1 MESFATAVAP
11 TLPPPARTA
20 PLRTLKA
27 EELRWTC
34 DPAHLSFETT
44 DELDQLDSVIGQ
56 PRAVAA
62 MEFGIAMGAAG
73 YNLYALGPPGIGKRF
88 VVGHYLEGRARLQPP
103 PGDWCYVYE
112 FADSHRPHALRLP
125 PGRAVGLR
133 KDMEELVEVLRSSL
147 SAAFER
153 EDYQTRRQ
161 LIDQEMEQR
170 HEQALEEVGKQAKER
185 NLALLRNPMGL
196 AVVPQH
202 DGALLTPEEV
212 EKLPEEERQRLSHG
226 VDEIRAEMEKVFRLV
241 PRLQRERKEKVQEL
255 DREVSRTAVDAPL
268 DDLRRK
274 YQDLPDVLSYL
285 DAVEEDVLHHAQL
298 FRNREGSPASP
309 EEAPDHEAHF
319 RRYRVN
325 VLVDCSGLE
334 SAPVIYEDNPTWA
347 NLLGR
352 TEHVSQMGTLVT
364 DFTLIKPG
372 ALHRANGGFLV
383 IEALELLRQPFAWEG
398 LKRTLRAGQIKIEP
412 MAQAWSLLSTVTL
425 EPEAIPLTAKIVL
438 TGDRMLY
445 YLLSSYDP
453 DFRELFKVQVDFEE
467 SLDLTEENQLLYARL
482 IAGLARR
489 EKLKPFDRT
498 AVARVLEDAARKAED
513 ASRLSLHGGHLLDLL
528 READHECRDGRTA
541 VTAADVQKAIDAQIF
556 RADRLRQ
563 RLLEEVQRG
572 VLRIEVDGAVAGQ
585 VNGLSVLQL
594 GGFAFGH
601 PGRITARVRLGE
613 GEVVDI
619 EREVKLSGP
628 LHSKGVLILSGFLGG
643 RYAADRPLSL
653 TASLVFEQSYGGV
666 EGDSA
671 SLAELCALLSAIS
684 GAPIRQSLAMT
695 GSVDQRGQAQ
705 PIGGV
710 NEKIEGFFDVCQARG
725 LTGGQGVLIPASN
738 VQHLMLRHDVVDA
751 VRLGMFHV
759 HPVATVDEALEILTG
774 LPAGVPD
781 AAGVYPE
788 GSVNRRVADRLAAMA
803 QVRTRFLKER
813 GKEKEENGQE

>member
-1 MESFATAVAP
+1 MVPLS
-11 TLPPPARTA
+11 LPPVRPEL
-20 PLRTLKA
+20 LRELRA
-27 EELRWTC
+27 EDLRWTC
-34 DPAHLSFETT
+34 DPTLLPFETT
-44 DELDQLDSVIGQ
+44 DELPLLDSVLGQ

-62 MEFGIAMGAAG
+62 MEFGIAMGAEG
-73 YNLYALGPPGIGKRF
+73 YNLYALGPHGIGKRF
-88 VVGHYLEGRARLQPP
+88 VVGHYLEGQAKRQPP
-103 PGDWCYVYE
+103 PDDWCYVFE
-112 FADSHRPHALRLP
+112 FADSHRPRALRLP

-133 KDMEELVEVLRSSL
+133 KDMDELVEVLRSSL

-153 EDYQTRRQ
+153 EDYQSRRQ

-170 HEQALEEVGKQAKER
+170 HEKALEDVGKQAKER
-185 NLALLRNPMGL
+185 GLALLRNPMGL
-196 AVVPQH
+196 AVVPVR
-202 DGALLTPEEV
+202 DGDLLPPEEV
-212 EKLPEEERQRLSHG
+212 EKLPEEERQRLSHS
-226 VDEIRAEMEKVFRLV
+226 VDEIRAEMEKVFRLI

-274 YQDLPDVLSYL
+274 YQDLPDVLAYL

-298 FRNREGSPASP
+298 FRSREGSPASP
-309 EEAPDHEAHF
+309 EEAMDHEAHF

-325 VLVDCSGLE
+325 VLVDCSNLE
-334 SAPVIYEDNPTWA
+334 NAPVVYEDNPTWA

-352 TEHVSQMGTLVT
+352 VEHVSQMGTLVT

-398 LKRTLRAGQIKIEP
+398 LKRALRAGQIKIEP

-425 EPEAIPLTAKIVL
+425 EPVAIPLTAKIVL

-445 YLLSSYDP
+445 YLLFAYDP

-467 SLDLTEENQLLYARL
+467 SLDRTQDNQLLYARL

-498 AVARVLEDAARKAED
+498 AVARVMENAARQVED
-513 ASRLSLHGGHLLDLL
+513 ASKLSLHGGHLLDLL
-528 READHECRDGRTA
+528 READHACNNGRTT

-556 RADRLRQ
+556 RTDRLRQ
-563 RLLEEVQRG
+563 HLLEEVQRG
-572 VLRIEVDGAVAGQ
+572 VLRVEVDGAVAGQ

-628 LHSKGVLILSGFLGG
+628 LHSKGVLILSGFLGE

-671 SLAELCALLSAIS
+671 SLAELCALLSAIA
-684 GAPIRQSLAMT
+684 GIPIQQSLAMT

-710 NEKIEGFFDVCQARG
+710 NEKIEGFFDVCQTRG
-725 LTGGQGVLIPASN
+725 LTGRQGVLIPVSN

-751 VRLGMFHV
+751 VRLGMFHIY
-759 HPVATVDEALEILTG
+759 PVATVDEALEVLTG
-774 LPAGVPD
+774 QPAGVPD
-781 AAGVYPE
+781 ATGVYPE
-788 GSVNRRVADRLAAMA
+788 GSVNRRIADRLAAMA
-803 QVRTRFLKER
+803 QVRTRFLKGKER
-813 GKEKEENGQE
+813 GTEE